1 LSSFSTHLCYN
12 YGVDLNFLLEG
23 VRLNEE
29 NTCSSKKLNDFF
41 SEGEEI
47 EVSRK
52 KKKRKFLLMRCL
64 NVTRVKFL

>member
-1 LSSFSTHLCYN
+1 
-12 YGVDLNFLLEG
+12 LEG

-52 KKKRKFLLMRCL
+52 KKEKKISSHEMLKC
-64 NVTRVKFL
+64 NTC

>member
-52 KKKRKFLLMRCL
+52 KRKENF
-64 NVTRVKFL
+64 FS